1 MTSVLKKEFDFYRAN
16 QDEMVAK
23 YDGKVIAIKDG
34 EVLGVF
40 EDYLAAVTKVRKS
53 HALGTFLVQRVSEG
67 DEAYTMTIVSPRRGD
82 LMIRPNGS
90 RSFTA
95 TSSEG
100 LLRVLKTECRSSEA

>member
-1 MTSVLKKEFDFYRAN
+1 MTGVLKKEFDFYRAN

-53 HALGTFLVQRVSEG
+53 HELGTFLVQRVSEG
-67 DEAYTMTIVSPRRGD
+67 DEAYTMTIVSPRVV
-82 LMIRPNGS
+82 IS
-90 RSFTA
+90 
-95 TSSEG
+95 
-100 LLRVLKTECRSSEA
+100 